1 MTHYRFQLQWITFLA
16 TVVLIA
22 GTIQVAWAHAILLE
36 STPKPNSTV
45 KGSEL
50 AVDLRFNVRIDGSR
64 SRLSLVRPDGSA
76 TTLSIAK
83 QSSPDHLQS
92 NATGLIPGAYRL
104 QWNVLASDGH
114 MTRGEIPF
122 TVR

>member
-1 MTHYRFQLQWITFLA
+1 MTRYRFFARRSSFLA
-16 TVVLIA
+16 TLILIL
-22 GTIQVAWAHAILLE
+22 GTAQVASAHAILLD
-36 STPKPNSTV
+36 STPKANSTV
-45 KGSEL
+45 KGTEL

-64 SRLSLVRPDGSA
+64 SRLALVGPNGSA

-92 NATGLIPGAYRL
+92 KATDLIPGAYKL

-114 MTRGEIPF
+114 MSRGEIPF
-122 TVR
+122 TVS

>member
-1 MTHYRFQLQWITFLA
+1 MTRHRFSSSWISFLA
-16 TVVLIA
+16 TLGLILA
-22 GTIQVAWAHAILLE
+22 TAQVASAHAVLLD
-36 STPKPNSTV
+36 STPKANSTV
-45 KGSEL
+45 KGTEL

-64 SRLSLVRPDGSA
+64 SKLVLVGPNGTP
-76 TTLSIAK
+76 TTLSLAK

-92 NATGLIPGAYRL
+92 NATGLVPGSYKL

-122 TVR
+122 TVS